1 MSYFRTYPDDL
12 EYFDKEFQKLYKQY
26 EKDNIKW
33 KELPPA
39 KTFCLKI
46 NEDNLDYPLLPLS
59 GVLEEIINLEDLQA
73 VQSVVDE
80 LSAYKMI
87 WAKIPTIQGSNTPDD
102 FAIDLNLAAE
112 FYNKLLD
119 LVPEG
124 VNLAM
129 SPMDLDTLEFTGNSA
144 AEDTNTLNKAYQNL
158 IETNG
163 SIVLNSNRIS
173 NSESFKQAMMVE
185 CIDAMKPITQIN
197 AWINLYL
204 KLNFK
209 IENTVVEFDDTSPY
223 FAEEKI
229 KELKEAGQYGLPVK
243 LQYASMLKLNPMK
256 ERGLAFVENMLG
268 LGVTEWTR
276 PLISSNTQ
284 SGNDPSNDG
293 SKGAPT
299 KDSTE
304 ISGDGVATRDKK

>member
-1 MSYFRTYPDDL
+1 
-12 EYFDKEFQKLYKQY
+12 
-26 EKDNIKW
+26 
-33 KELPPA
+33 
-39 KTFCLKI
+39 
-46 NEDNLDYPLLPLS
+46 
-59 GVLEEIINLEDLQA
+59 
-73 VQSVVDE
+73 
-80 LSAYKMI
+80 MI

-102 FAIDLNLAAE
+102 FAIDLNLAAD

-163 SIVLNSNRIS
+163 SIVLNSNRIT

-209 IENTVVEFDDTSPY
+209 IENIVVEFDDTSPY
-223 FAEEKI
+223 FAEAKI

-293 SKGAPT
+293 SNGAPT